1 MIKGNHL
8 NNSLEVISMEEYLKK
23 RRMIR
28 ENEAKE
34 KNANDIAEKSTL
46 MLAELYV

>member
-1 MIKGNHL
+1 MIKGNNL
-8 NNSLEVISMEEYLKK
+8 KDNREVISMEEYLKK

-34 KNANDIAEKSTL
+34 KNSTDYSEKSAWL
-46 MLAELYV
+46 MAELYV